1 MNQLSQWEATIKFHI
16 MNLLNVN
23 CKKKKIMKAKTIDKT
38 NDQKR

>member
-23 CKKKKIMKAKTIDKT
+23 CKKK
-38 NDQKR
+38 NYEGQNNW